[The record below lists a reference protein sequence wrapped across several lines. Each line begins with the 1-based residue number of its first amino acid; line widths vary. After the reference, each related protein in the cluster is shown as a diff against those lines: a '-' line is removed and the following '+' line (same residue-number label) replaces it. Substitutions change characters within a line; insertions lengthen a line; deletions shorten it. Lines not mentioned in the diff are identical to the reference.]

1 MRGAVGAR
9 IGLLLVS
16 IGSTVEPPGKGV
28 GERGDSILLFSWIL
42 AGEELWFVFRSRKEN
57 DDL

>member
-42 AGEELWFVFRSRKEN
+42 AGEELWLFLDPEKKR
-57 DDL
+57 